1 MEAFFYYVL
10 KSGGLLTLF
19 YGGYQLF
26 LRKETIFH
34 FSRLFLL
41 SGLVLSLVLPCIE
54 LTKTITISLTA
65 ADNLKEVIPHSTM
78 NPSLPFL
85 NIYTIASGILMLG
98 AIVQILRIGKQGALL
113 KNIFQKGIHIR
124 KQTTIHVVSKAKIQ
138 PSSFFNFIIYNP
150 LLHSDE
156 ELKAILAHEEV
167 HANQL
172 HSIDII
178 LMELF
183 IAFQWF
189 NPVVWLYRSA
199 LKQNLEFLADTEN
212 QQIKIDKKG
221 YQYTLLKHSIYRQ
234 ELSIINPF
242 FNSLIKKR
250 IVMIN
255 QKKSHPLS
263 ALKTLLILPPLL
275 FFLVSFNTKEVYS
288 LANEEN
294 LKAPEAVI
302 ELIIDKN
309 TTDEQLL
316 KMKADLG
323 KEKFDLSYTVVRNET
338 GEIISLLLEVSG
350 GNQILGEVSSRFT
363 STSDNDTI
371 EPTYVFIDTE
381 SNTISIGKSELVATK
396 SNNNHTVWIQK
407 DNSKRGEHIMV
418 KRGNGTKEIIINGVR
433 VNDKELEEIDVDV
446 EDGAFIFIENEDTD
460 GKEVKIKSAT
470 NKNVFISTS
479 PSSEHDIKILEEEGN
494 GFIFMN
500 TTDGKEPLFYIN
512 GKKSDSKS
520 LKSLDPNQI
529 ASMNVLKGT
538 AAVKKYG
545 KKAKDG
551 VIEITT
557 KK

>member
-1 MEAFFYYVL
+1 MEALFYYVL

-19 YGGYQLF
+19 YGCYQLF

-41 SGLVLSLVLPCIE
+41 SGLVLSFVLPYIE
-54 LTKTITISLTA
+54 LTKTVTISLTA
-65 ADNLKEVIPHSTM
+65 ADNLEEVIPHSAI
-78 NPSLPFL
+78 NPSIPFL
-85 NIYTIASGILMLG
+85 NFYTLICGIYMLG
-98 AIVQILRIGKQGALL
+98 AVVQILRLGRQGTIL
-113 KNIFQKGIHIR
+113 NTIFQKATHTR
-124 KQTTIHVVSKAKIQ
+124 KHKTVHVISNAKIQ

-150 LLHSDE
+150 LLHSDK

-178 LMELF
+178 LMELV

-189 NPVVWLYRSA
+189 NPIVWLYQSA

-212 QQIKIDKKG
+212 QEIKIDKKG
-221 YQYTLLKHSIYRQ
+221 YQYTLLRQSIRKQ

-250 IVMIN
+250 IIMIN
-255 QKKSHPLS
+255 QKKSHPSS
-263 ALKTLLILPPLL
+263 ALKALLILPLL
-275 FFLVSFNTKEVYS
+275 IFFLVSFNTKEVYS
-288 LANEEN
+288 LTNEEN
-294 LKAPEAVI
+294 LKIPDTVI
-302 ELIIDKN
+302 ELVIDKK

-338 GEIISLLLEVSG
+338 GEIMNLLLEVSG
-350 GNQILGEVSSRFT
+350 GNKTIGEVSSRFT

-371 EPTYVFIDTE
+371 DPIYVFIDTE

-396 SNNNHTVWIQK
+396 SNDHSTVWIQK
-407 DNSKRGEHIMV
+407 NDSENGEHIMV
-418 KRGNGTKEIIINGVR
+418 KRGKGTEEILINGVK
-433 VNDKELEEIDVDV
+433 VTDKELEEIGIDVK
-446 EDGAFIFIENEDTD
+446 DGTIIVLENDDTN

-470 NKNVFISTS
+470 NKNVFIGTS
-479 PSSEHDIKILEEEGN
+479 PSGEHDIKILEEEGN
-494 GFIFMN
+494 GFIFLN
-500 TTDGKEPLFYIN
+500 TSDGKEPLVYID
-512 GKKSDSKS
+512 GEKSNSKF

>member
-1 MEAFFYYVL
+1 MEALFYYVL

-41 SGLVLSLVLPCIE
+41 SGLVLSFVLPCIE
-54 LTKTITISLTA
+54 LTKTVTISLTA
-65 ADNLKEVIPHSTM
+65 ADSLKEVIPHSII
-78 NPSLPFL
+78 NPSRPFL
-85 NIYTIASGILMLG
+85 NIYTLVCGIYMLG
-98 AIVQILRIGKQGALL
+98 AVVQILRLGKQGAIL
-113 KNIFQKGIHIR
+113 NTIFRKGTHTR
-124 KQTTIHVVSKAKIQ
+124 KHKTVHVISNAKIQ

-150 LLHSDE
+150 HLHSDK

-178 LMELF
+178 LMELV
-183 IAFQWF
+183 IALQWF
-189 NPVVWLYRSA
+189 NPVVWFYQSA

-212 QQIKIDKKG
+212 QEIKIDKKG
-221 YQYTLLKHSIYRQ
+221 YQYTLLRHSIYKQ

-255 QKKSHPLS
+255 QKKSHPS
-263 ALKTLLILPPLL
+263 AALKALLILPLL
-275 FFLVSFNTKEVYS
+275 IFFLVSFNTKEVYS
-288 LANEEN
+288 LANEET
-294 LKAPEAVI
+294 LKIPDTVI

-323 KEKFDLSYTVVRNET
+323 KEKFDLSYTIVRNET
-338 GEIISLLLEVSG
+338 GEIMNLLLEVSG
-350 GNQILGEVSSRFT
+350 GNKTIGEVSSRFT

-371 EPTYVFIDTE
+371 DPTYVFIDTE

-396 SNNNHTVWIQK
+396 SNDHTTVWIQK
-407 DNSKRGEHIMV
+407 SDSESGEHIMV
-418 KRGNGTKEIIINGVR
+418 KRGNGTEEIIINSVKATDNELKEIGLDVKDAT
-433 VNDKELEEIDVDV
+433 VIVLEND
-446 EDGAFIFIENEDTD
+446 DTN
-460 GKEVKIKSAT
+460 GKDIKIKSAT

-494 GFIFMN
+494 GFIFLT
-500 TTDGKEPLFYIN
+500 TTDGKEPLVYID
-512 GKKSDSKS
+512 GEKSDSKF